1 MSWLHNF
8 IYKMIKE
15 IACFIQRKTVI
26 FLWLLLILYVLNT
39 NNGCKMITDSP
50 EENESKESGSYS
62 LDEPKNNNN
71 HNKAFIFAIGGG
83 KGGVG
88 KTVIAASIGVG
99 LAMLKKRTV
108 IVDADFGGAN
118 LHTVMGFE
126 KPEKTFLNFYNQDC
140 KNLSDI
146 LLEYPNLSNLKIMS
160 GAIGT
165 LGMANLS
172 HFHKLRFIRRLR
184 KIDAD
189 FIILDLG
196 AGSSYNV
203 LDLFLAADQG
213 IVIVNPEPMS
223 ILEGYNFI
231 KQVLFRQVAQTIR
244 NHHNDTTELIRRI
257 SQTETHRN
265 NSTVEDLINQI
276 TDMDHG
282 LGEKITIFLSQFHPL
297 LLTNM
302 LVETKEE
309 NNVLAIKSAAQELLS
324 TKIEYIGAVH
334 NDETVRTSIQ
344 KMIPFISYDSKCQAS
359 KDLIHIITAKL
370 LHIGTLQSIGAKHTI
385 HKVGKTR
392 LELQKTDYICSVNC
406 LYWEDCEFKKGGLP
420 CEIRHYIGIS
430 GFQKE

>member
-1 MSWLHNF
+1 MT
-8 IYKMIKE
+8 E
-15 IACFIQRKTVI
+15 
-26 FLWLLLILYVLNT
+26 
-39 NNGCKMITDSP
+39 DSP
-50 EENESKESGSYS
+50 GEKEPNGNGYCLGDPENN
-62 LDEPKNNNN
+62 DNN
-71 HNKAFIFAIGGG
+71 HKAFILAIGGG

-88 KTVIAASIGVG
+88 KTVIAASLGVG

-108 IVDADFGGAN
+108 IVDADFGGAD

-126 KPEKTFLNFYNQDC
+126 KPKKTYFNFYSQEY

-146 LLEYPNLSNLKIMS
+146 LLEHPNLGHLKIMS

-165 LGMANLS
+165 LGMANLPHS
-172 HFHKLRFIRRLR
+172 HKLRFIRHLR

-203 LDLFLAADQG
+203 LDFFLAADQG
-213 IVIVNPEPMS
+213 IVVVNPDPMS
-223 ILEGYNFI
+223 ILEGYNFV
-231 KQVLFRQVAQTIR
+231 KQVLFRQIAQTIR
-244 NHHNDTTELIRRI
+244 NYNHDTTELIRRI

-265 NSTVEDLINQI
+265 KSTVEDLIKQI
-276 TDMDHG
+276 TDIDSG
-282 LGEKITIFLSQFHPL
+282 LSEKITTFLSQFHPL

-302 LVETKEE
+302 LVQSHDE

-324 TKIEYIGAVH
+324 TEIEYIGAIH
-334 NDETVRTSIQ
+334 NDETIRASVQ

-359 KDLIHIITAKL
+359 KDLIHIITTKL
-370 LHIGTLQSIGAKHTI
+370 LHIGKLRSISAKRTI
-385 HKVGKTR
+385 HKEGKTR
-392 LELQKTDYICSVNC
+392 LELQKTDHICSVNC
-406 LYWEDCEFKKGGLP
+406 LYWEDCEFKKGGFP